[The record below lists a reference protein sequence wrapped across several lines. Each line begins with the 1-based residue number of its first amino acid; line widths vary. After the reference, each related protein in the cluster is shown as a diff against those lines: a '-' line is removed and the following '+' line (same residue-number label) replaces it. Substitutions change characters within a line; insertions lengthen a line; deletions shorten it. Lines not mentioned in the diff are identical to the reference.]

1 MIRKPPPSFLRRFR
15 TLAISTALRA
25 QPKNRQPTTRKAS
38 FINLGIQVHI
48 RKTDGLENGKEMNA
62 RSEGPFNGRTLR
74 RLIKGLR
81 AFQLIFQYFMPT
93 SQVFD
98 PLKS

>member
-1 MIRKPPPSFLRRFR
+1 MEKRRVWLVGV
-15 TLAISTALRA
+15 TS
-25 QPKNRQPTTRKAS
+25 
-38 FINLGIQVHI
+38 
-48 RKTDGLENGKEMNA
+48 
-62 RSEGPFNGRTLR
+62 NGRTLR